1 MKNRRVQSH
10 EEAPTAP
17 FLRAVPMFFA
27 FLCDYARRR
36 RRGQMHVRL
45 PLDMLLLPHLRQM
58 SIRTRTHPGEAAH
71 ASREVV
77 CSKAAPARAAPSL
90 PVHSFSFSL
99 RKSCVLDSAVPP

>member
-1 MKNRRVQSH
+1 MKNHWVQSQQ
-10 EEAPTAP
+10 EAPTAP

-99 RKSCVLDSAVPP
+99 RKSCVLESAVPP